1 MAEKA
6 AVSKL
11 RDGDIA
17 RAFLAKHPRARPEAL
32 ARHYLCACGHAQA
45 ITKIIAAHPEREE
58 SATHNKVFREIYKH
72 YSALLE
78 MHQHDLG
85 IPLKW
90 PTK

>member
-1 MAEKA
+1 MSGG
-6 AVSKL
+6 AVAL
-11 RDGDIA
+11 
-17 RAFLAKHPRARPEAL
+17 AFLQKHPRLRPEIV

-90 PTK
+90 QTK